1 MGWLGLCPNHPIYG
15 SLLRARGS
23 FITLLDTDCPA
34 LPRLY
39 GALWDSLGLSSPAG
53 LGDQWAIPRSD
64 ASALVDHNAGRARDG
79 AGSPSL
85 GLMDDLRCVP
95 TGRAFR
101 GGSLYPT
108 VLSTRLA
115 EPPA

>member
-1 MGWLGLCPNHPIYG
+1 MWWLGQSPNHHIYG
-15 SLLRARGS
+15 SLLRARGF

-39 GALWDSLGLSSPAG
+39 GALWDSLGLSSPEG

-85 GLMDDLRCVP
+85 GLMDDLRCLP

-101 GGSLYPT
+101 GGSLFPT
-108 VLSTRLA
+108 ALSTRLA
-115 EPPA
+115 EPTA